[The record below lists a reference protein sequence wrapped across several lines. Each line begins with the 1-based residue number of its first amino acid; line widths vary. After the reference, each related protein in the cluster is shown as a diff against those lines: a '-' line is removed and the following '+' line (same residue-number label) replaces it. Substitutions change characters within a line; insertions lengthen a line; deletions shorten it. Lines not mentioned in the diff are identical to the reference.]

1 MSSLVELTLPFCRIG
16 GKIVAH
22 KKGEIGEEIKKANR
36 AIDIMGGGFARVEK
50 VDVEELGE
58 ERYLVVVE
66 KVLPTPV
73 KYPRRSGIPA
83 RKPISDV

>member
-1 MSSLVELTLPFCRIG
+1 MERVN
-16 GKIVAH
+16 
-22 KKGEIGEEIKKANR
+22 IK
-36 AIDIMGGGFARVEK
+36 
-50 VDVEELGE
+50 ELGE

-66 KVLPTPV
+66 KVFPTPD